1 MEIEFIERILFSVII
16 LGLLIILAKYKIDSL
31 RKKRVIKK
39 RFERGNLL
47 EAQAR
52 EFLESKNYKI
62 LEEQKTYHH
71 KYLVNGVSFKSKLI
85 LDYVV
90 KKKDKIYI
98 VEVKSGTSAIHLK
111 NKDTRRQ
118 LLEYDFAIEN
128 DGVFVLD
135 MENQNLQLVE
145 FQSKKDR
152 DDSLLRNVIVVIALI
167 GIAVPFWGFR
177 ISLGLVLLLIWK
189 FPKTSTEII
198 RVFHKSS

>member
-1 MEIEFIERILFSVII
+1 MEIEFTERILFGVII
-16 LGLLIILAKYKIDSL
+16 LGLLILLAKYKINSL
-31 RKKRVIKK
+31 RKKRALRK

-62 LEEQKTYHH
+62 VEEQRICHH
-71 KYLVNGVSFKSKLI
+71 KFLVNGVSCKSKLI

-98 VEVKSGTSAIHLK
+98 VEVKTGKSAIHLK

-128 DGVFVLD
+128 DGVFLLD
-135 MENQNLQLVE
+135 MENQNLKLVE
-145 FQSKKDR
+145 FQSKKEKKDNV
-152 DDSLLRNVIVVIALI
+152 LRNVIIAIALI

-177 ISLGLVLLLIWK
+177 ISLGLVLLVIWK
-189 FPKTSTEII
+189 FPKTITKII
-198 RVFHKSS
+198 RVFYRPE